1 MKITLIGASGLA
13 KDLIGAFGYE
23 NYIRGITLFDNV
35 SQLNQEKLLNQYQII
50 RTKEE
55 LKKHFETVS
64 PFFIV
69 AIASPVKRRKM
80 ADEIK
85 ALGGINISFF
95 SSQSLISLY
104 SDFSEQGVII
114 QLGCQVSSEVI
125 LEEGVFLNVRCMLG
139 HGVKIGKYTTLSP
152 DVKLLGNTSI
162 GENCVIATGVTIMP
176 NVKVGNN
183 VKIGMNKLITEDI
196 PDNTEL
202 F

>member
-1 MKITLIGASGLA
+1 
-13 KDLIGAFGYE
+13 
-23 NYIRGITLFDNV
+23 LFDNITEANEEIL
-35 SQLNQEKLLNQYQII
+35 SNQYQII
-50 RTKEE
+50 RTKED

-69 AIASPVKRRKM
+69 AIASPAKRKKM
-80 ADEIK
+80 AAEIR
-85 ALGGINISFF
+85 ALGGINISYFCF
-95 SSQSLISLY
+95 NTIIGQSVDL
-104 SDFSEQGVII
+104 SEQGVIV
-114 QLGCQVSSEVI
+114 QLNCHVSSESV
-125 LEEGVFLNVRCMLG
+125 LEEGVFLNVRCLLG

-152 DVKLLGNTSI
+152 DVKVLGNVSI

-183 VKIGMNKLITEDI
+183 VKIGMNKLITSDI

>member
-1 MKITLIGASGLA
+1 MKVTLIGASGLA
-13 KDLIGAFGYE
+13 KDLVGAFGYE
-23 NYIRGITLFDNV
+23 NYIRGVTLFDNV
-35 SQLNQEKLLNQYQII
+35 TEANEEILSNHYPII
-50 RTKEE
+50 RTKEA

-69 AIASPVKRRKM
+69 AIASPAKRRKM
-80 ADEIK
+80 AAEIK
-85 ALGGINISFF
+85 ALGGINISYFC
-95 SSQSLISLY
+95 SQALISQ
-104 SDFSEQGVII
+104 FTEMSEQGVII
-114 QLGCQVSSEVI
+114 QLGCNVSSECV

-152 DVKLLGNTSI
+152 DVKVLGNVSI

-183 VKIGMNKLITEDI
+183 VKIGMNKLITSDI